1 MASPRPSGGQYYNIA
16 KSAILWLPP
25 KRNFASG
32 RTVSIMQDKPD
43 NSRHMTTAVF
53 GVLVLPLA
61 KAVVSQRRKYIA
73 VFGHTVAVTALGNSR
88 KLFLK
93 SAEAFDFGS
102 NIGKL
107 C

>member
-1 MASPRPSGGQYYNIA
+1 MTSPRSLGEQYYNIA

-32 RTVSIMQDKPD
+32 RTISIMQDKPD
-43 NSRHMTTAVF
+43 NSRHMTTAIL
-53 GVLVLPLA
+53 GILVLTLA
-61 KAVVSQRRKYIA
+61 KIVVGQRSEYIA
-73 VFGHTVAVTALGNSR
+73 VFGHTVAITALGNSH

-93 SAEAFDFGS
+93 STEAFDFGS